1 MYDPVVGKVI
11 TKVAAAGPKDIDAA
25 VKAAKHAFKTT
36 WGLKTPGHERGRLL
50 GKLADLIEKNIDE
63 LAALEALDA
72 GKPFLHAKTMDMAG
86 VVGCIRYFAGWAD
99 KNSGKTIEVC
109 TCSRKD
115 FG

>member
-11 TKVAAAGPKDIDAA
+11 TKVAAAGPKDVDAA
-25 VKAAKHAFKTT
+25 VQAAKHAFKTT

-72 GKPFLHAKTMDMAG
+72 GKPFMHAKTMDIPG
-86 VVGCIRYFAGWAD
+86 VIGCIRYFAGWAD
-99 KNSGKTIEVC
+99 KNSGQTIEVRIC
-109 TCSRKD
+109 WGKL
-115 FG
+115 FK